1 MGTQLYLLARRS
13 VLRTFRDPGSI
24 APAIVV
30 PLLLYAIVAG
40 GLGDITKIKG
50 FPTHSITSW
59 AWTIPFAQG
68 AMMAIAGTGT
78 GIAIDIEHGFINRL
92 AMTPM
97 RATALVAS
105 SLIGALV
112 LGLLLAGV
120 YIGVGYASGAHM
132 AAGPEGIVVVVALF
146 LTAVLAFAA
155 LGFLIGL
162 WTGSAAAVAGIA
174 PLTAVFLFLSSMSF
188 PRNLIETDWFR
199 KLATVNPLSYLV
211 EGIRAPIISGLDW
224 QAIGLG
230 FAVAGGLAAIVIPL
244 GAWTIRNRLV
254 AR

>member
-1 MGTQLYLLARRS
+1 M
-13 VLRTFRDPGSI
+13 RTFRDPGNI
-24 APAIVV
+24 APGLVV

-50 FPTHSITSW
+50 FPTHSITTW

-68 AMMAIAGTGT
+68 AMMTIASTGQ
-78 GIAIDIEHGFINRL
+78 GIAVDIEHGFINRL
-92 AMTPM
+92 AMTPL
-97 RATALVAS
+97 RATALVSAQ
-105 SLIGALV
+105 LVGALV
-112 LGLLLAGV
+112 LGLIQAAV
-120 YIGVGYASGAHM
+120 FIAVGFASGAHM
-132 AAGPEGIVVVVALF
+132 AAGASGVIVVVALF
-146 LTAVLAFAA
+146 LTAVLGFGA

-162 WTGSAAAVAGIA
+162 WTGSPAAVAGIA
-174 PLTAVFLFLSSMSF
+174 PLSAVFLFLSSMSF

-224 QAIGLG
+224 RAIGLG
-230 FAVAGGLAAIVIPL
+230 FAVAGGLALFVIPL
-244 GAWTIRNRLV
+244 CAWTIRNRLV

>member
-1 MGTQLYLLARRS
+1 M
-13 VLRTFRDPGSI
+13 
-24 APAIVV
+24 APSIVV

-68 AMMAIAGTGT
+68 AMMAISSTGQ
-78 GIAIDIEHGFINRL
+78 GIAVDIEHGFINRL
-92 AMTPM
+92 AMTPL
-97 RATALVAS
+97 RAGALVAAQ
-105 SLIGALV
+105 LAGALV
-112 LGLLLAGV
+112 LGLILAGV

-132 AAGPEGIVVVVALF
+132 KGGPEGVAIVIALF
-146 LTAVLAFAA
+146 LTAVLAFGA

-162 WTGSAAAVAGIA
+162 LTGSPAAVVGIA
-174 PLTAVFLFLSSMSF
+174 PLAAVFLFLSSMSF

-199 KLATVNPLSYLV
+199 KIATINPLSYLV
-211 EGIRAPIISGLDW
+211 EGIRAPIISGEDW

-230 FAVAGGLAAIVIPL
+230 FAVAGGLAVVAITF
-244 GAWTIRNRLV
+244 GAWTIRNRLT